1 MNVVMT
7 GNNRFVE
14 VQGTGEEATF
24 DDQELTELLALAK
37 QGIAQLHAK
46 QKAALGK
53 AWPW

>member
-1 MNVVMT
+1 MT

-24 DDQELTELLALAK
+24 DDQELTQLLTLAK
-37 QGIAQLHAK
+37 QGIAHLHAK
-46 QKAALGK
+46 QKESLGK